1 MKPPNKNSS
10 KSQKHTKPSPN
21 LKHARSTTNMAT
33 KASNSGNKVAAAA
46 IMTPLT
52 SSRDSS
58 AAAAIL
64 DIHMANDEVLTW
76 KYELVFL

>member
-1 MKPPNKNSS
+1 
-10 KSQKHTKPSPN
+10 
-21 LKHARSTTNMAT
+21 MAT
-33 KASNSGNKVAAAA
+33 KASNSGNKVVAAA

-58 AAAAIL
+58 AAAATSG
-64 DIHMANDEVLTW
+64 IHMASDEVLTW